1 MKITLHPDEEIV
13 ALGVRHWLPLVGFVL
28 AIILLGVAPI
38 IGTELL
44 KSHNQSFFAW
54 ATIYENHL
62 AILEACWILW
72 LLMGFAVTW
81 TNHYLDVLVVTSK
94 RLIDID
100 QLSLFHR
107 DIAEVRIENIED
119 IQIVVPGFL
128 ASWLGYGTLKIQT
141 AGEDVEFMVRNLRD
155 PETLKQTISAIE
167 DRVRSKIPREV

>member
-1 MKITLHPDEEIV
+1 
-13 ALGVRHWLPLVGFVL
+13 
-28 AIILLGVAPI
+28 
-38 IGTELL
+38 
-44 KSHNQSFFAW
+44 
-54 ATIYENHL
+54 
-62 AILEACWILW
+62 
-72 LLMGFAVTW
+72 MGFAVTW